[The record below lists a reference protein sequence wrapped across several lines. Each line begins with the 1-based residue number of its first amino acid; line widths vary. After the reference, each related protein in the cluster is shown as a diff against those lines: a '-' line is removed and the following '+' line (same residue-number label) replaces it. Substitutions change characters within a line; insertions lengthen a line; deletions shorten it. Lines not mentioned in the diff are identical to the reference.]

1 MPTGTW
7 LQTATILHLF
17 ALEPQGSL
25 HSRRDGIRHLTSHLG
40 REGGDSV
47 CEPQTHMTLT
57 TGSSDSAKL
66 KLKNTLGC
74 IGLSRLFLKHMQ

>member
-1 MPTGTW
+1 MPTGKW

-25 HSRRDGIRHLTSHLG
+25 HSRQDGVRDLTSHLG

-47 CEPQTHMTLT
+47 CEPTPR
-57 TGSSDSAKL
+57 GAY
-66 KLKNTLGC
+66 N
-74 IGLSRLFLKHMQ
+74 RLL